1 MKSGVT
7 AELAWR
13 GWMQDL
19 GLQVR
24 RTREFLG
31 LTQQELAQ
39 RAGVSQGAVSRFEGG
54 RALSTP
60 FLTIV
65 RLNVALARALAALDA
80 SMLSDEA
87 RRYLQYM
94 RFLATP
100 PEAGEDSETPVS
112 ARPLTPDPEGEE
124 LMRLY
129 RQVPPQARARL
140 LEVVRATV
148 TALRE

>member
-1 MKSGVT
+1 
-7 AELAWR
+7 
-13 GWMQDL
+13 MQDL

-39 RAGVSQGAVSRFEGG
+39 RAGMSQGAVSRFEGG
-54 RALSTP
+54 RAFSTP
-60 FLTIV
+60 FVAIV

-80 SMLSDEA
+80 SMLNDEA
-87 RRYLQYM
+87 RRYLSYM

-100 PEAGEDSETPVS
+100 PEAGEDSGTPVS
-112 ARPLTPDPEGEE
+112 AHPLTPEPEGEE

-148 TALRE
+148 TALRDS